1 MQLQLDTDV
10 RALLEYSYDGQTRI
24 ANGLWRQ
31 TRHTDAVDFP
41 YACVKV
47 YLSGAPQSSTPS
59 PAPLPAWLQGMVDDG
74 RLVEMEEF
82 SKFLF
87 GCAGLLPDMVRA
99 VPVWIDDPL
108 VQRCLASQF
117 FPDPPGQAF
126 PTEMGGMKAKAP
138 GLSHQGSHRSS
149 QLMALNR
156 RQAVTSQRGQKQAG
170 PLAGLQGLLRSSSQ
184 GASVKGWQLKLLER
198 RQMGSRSVYT
208 PQELFVEGSLI
219 AHNET
224 VFIAWLSM
232 SITLSGLACVVLGF
246 QATAYRDLNLVN
258 HSMLLELTAFSLLA
272 CGVVAAAFSIASI
285 WSRSPSPQNHRYLV
299 GNSVRDR
306 RRGLIMA
313 LLIVGVFVAL
323 LVCNLYDLCDLLHT
337 PTNPSPAP
345 DSDDDGW
352 GVGRY
357 GAMAA
362 AGIGLR
368 SWRGVVAL

>member
-1 MQLQLDTDV
+1 
-10 RALLEYSYDGQTRI
+10 
-24 ANGLWRQ
+24 
-31 TRHTDAVDFP
+31 
-41 YACVKV
+41 
-47 YLSGAPQSSTPS
+47 
-59 PAPLPAWLQGMVDDG
+59 
-74 RLVEMEEF
+74 
-82 SKFLF
+82 
-87 GCAGLLPDMVRA
+87 
-99 VPVWIDDPL
+99 
-108 VQRCLASQF
+108 
-117 FPDPPGQAF
+117 
-126 PTEMGGMKAKAP
+126 
-138 GLSHQGSHRSS
+138 
-149 QLMALNR
+149 
-156 RQAVTSQRGQKQAG
+156 VTSQRGQKQAG

-232 SITLSGLACVVLGF
+232 SITFSGLACVVLGF

-323 LVCNLYDLCDLLHT
+323 LVCNLYDLCDLLHP

-362 AGIGLR
+362 AGMGLR